1 MSLWYSAC
9 VLCGALGGGG
19 GGAAEACALL
29 PNAGPVSEADA
40 GAAAVGLGSELRP
53 AALGVGWEL
62 WVGLGS
68 AALAEGG
75 VAAVAGTSATSP
87 AASLAVAAAGL

>member
-1 MSLWYSAC
+1 MSLLYSAC

-19 GGAAEACALL
+19 GGAAEACVLL
-29 PNAGPVSEADA
+29 LTAGPVSRGDA

-53 AALGVGWEL
+53 AALGLGWEL
-62 WVGLGS
+62 WAGLGS
-68 AALAEGG
+68 TVFAEGG
-75 VAAVAGTSATSP
+75 VAAVAGVSATSP